1 MKDRKLPFDG
11 TMCPA
16 LGHYDSELID
26 SEPVEYAFLAQ
37 VVRGTRARRA
47 RRKANET
54 RAARA
59 FLKRLDQE
67 KERREKERRP

>member
-26 SEPVEYAFLAQ
+26 REPVAYAFLAQ
-37 VVRGTRARRA
+37 VVRGTRARR
-47 RRKANET
+47 KANET
-54 RAARA
+54 RTARA
-59 FLKRLDQE
+59 FLKRLD
-67 KERREKERRP
+67 KAKERRP